1 MILHLDGLAFL
12 VIHQSAMSI
21 NLSYMQL
28 RGIISISIGK
38 IAKTGISPMH
48 VLSPMPLPNHS
59 DLRALYLRANN
70 LLGGIPSSI
79 GNVSLLTLLELSS
92 NSFGCATP
100 SSLGRLTLLHCLNL
114 LTDFFLLKSQML
126 EF

>member
-38 IAKTGISPMH
+38 LSKIAKTGISPMH
-48 VLSPMPLPNHS
+48 VLSPMPLP
-59 DLRALYLRANN
+59 
-70 LLGGIPSSI
+70 I
-79 GNVSLLTLLELSS
+79 SLISEPYTWELTI
-92 NSFGCATP
+92 F
-100 SSLGRLTLLHCLNL
+100 
-114 LTDFFLLKSQML
+114 
-126 EF
+126 